1 MKFKMYTVYDR
12 KLKQFSAPFIQRP
25 DAVDRTVAQIVKQSP
40 IPPVD
45 LVLVQIADWDDETAE
60 LYCTDYV
67 KTEISS
73 FVEVDK

>member
-1 MKFKMYTVYDR
+1 MKYKMYAVYDR
-12 KLKQFSAPFIQRP
+12 KLKQFSAPFVQRP

-40 IPPVD
+40 LPPED

-60 LYCTDYV
+60 LYVGEYV

-73 FVEVDK
+73 FVEDDK